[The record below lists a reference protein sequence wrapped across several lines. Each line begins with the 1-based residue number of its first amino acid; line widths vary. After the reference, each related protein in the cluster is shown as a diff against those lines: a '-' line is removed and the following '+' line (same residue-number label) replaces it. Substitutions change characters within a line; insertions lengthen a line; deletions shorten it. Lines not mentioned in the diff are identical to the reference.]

1 MCCQTQQCVECGAR
15 TEKQTLEFKESVKL
29 CWNLHCKYR
38 VPKEGSTK
46 FCVSVHQV
54 YCTYVPLHLCL
65 FSVKYHHRNFYT
77 YTDLFNYCVTEKLV
91 L

>member
-1 MCCQTQQCVECGAR
+1 MCCQTQQCVECGVR
-15 TEKQTLEFKESVKL
+15 TEKEALEFKESVKL

-46 FCVSVHQV
+46 FFI
-54 YCTYVPLHLCL
+54 YVLLHLCL
-65 FSVKYHHRNFYT
+65 FCVKYNHPNFYA
-77 YTDLFNYCVTEKLV
+77 YADLFNYRVTEKLV